1 MIQNN
6 DKSTIISVENTKNSP
21 SNKTLQTYSE
31 PFGSIP
37 NPTFSLK
44 LSLPQLPL
52 HSSSAPS
59 SVHTPSSS
67 PHPRRKLTSTDTKLS
82 KQFFLQQKLKH
93 YYGTYPTPVSLIQS
107 SPFGKPSKLH
117 TFSSDVSFDHV
128 LVFLFKSHFLHDTSI
143 QVVCEVHPLYRHL
156 FSTIKRLRTI
166 DFRSLAQ
173 PNLNYANQSSIP
185 TNRKINFAAA
195 LLHFNFHVGSLIRY
209 CGHNYTNAHLSPTL
223 ITARLRNIAPQHIVD
238 YVFRALTVGAPS
250 QISGHS
256 SSANFWSFKRYGNH
270 KSILTRPDL
279 VSKSLNKEERNNFTI
294 PLPAWYARFIPHIH
308 VSPEGIIVKE
318 GKKDRIIFDASFHV
332 HHNSQSP
339 NDWTSKYDE
348 PEIFYGTALLRH
360 LTQIWNLRLTYPD
373 DVIYLW
379 DDDVAGAFRLVKYN
393 PEIAAAFSAIVHNT
407 LWIPVGQVFGGNT
420 SAQNFEGL
428 ARAREHLS
436 QHFSSPPFLHLLQKH
451 HAIISLI
458 KFQHFQNPTLTKA
471 TPCTQ
476 HRGVLS
482 PQGKRTPTPHNT
494 FVDDNLIAETL
505 PFIKLAQAASIEGLY
520 QILGYPQTHIR
531 RTVLSD
537 DKYYRESCG
546 PIKTQLGYVI
556 NTNTMFVSFT
566 DKRINDMKTSL
577 SQWHHK
583 RRQFKL
589 HDLAVLAGHLEFI
602 ASMTPWLRFLTIAL
616 KHSIL
621 TSLRS
626 NTKSVYEK
634 HTNAEYVADSYAL
647 SINFDK
653 LSRKNYAI
661 SHLLRQVWHSNKK
674 FPITKSLRKELKL
687 LHHLFHNPNL
697 YKFQSPIAH
706 ILPRDHDFSA
716 CGDACLEGGGGYSDN
731 LKFWWFVPWPTSITT
746 KTLKHY
752 VKKFKT
758 LSGDFISINLLE
770 YTTIILSFAAC
781 IQTIRNNYPLPQPYP
796 TFHIYSYNTA
806 AVAWTRRAVS
816 STNMGKSLAFILTSL
831 LINNTNIG
839 LSSSHIAG
847 EDNTIAD
854 NISRLIPLTSSHKLS
869 RSFFTLKQKYKNLDS
884 CSRFHPSPELLSL
897 LWDALLCKTVP
908 PIPKIKKYGHFI
920 PATKNG

>member
-1 MIQNN
+1 
-6 DKSTIISVENTKNSP
+6 
-21 SNKTLQTYSE
+21 
-31 PFGSIP
+31 
-37 NPTFSLK
+37 
-44 LSLPQLPL
+44 
-52 HSSSAPS
+52 
-59 SVHTPSSS
+59 
-67 PHPRRKLTSTDTKLS
+67 
-82 KQFFLQQKLKH
+82 
-93 YYGTYPTPVSLIQS
+93 
-107 SPFGKPSKLH
+107 
-117 TFSSDVSFDHV
+117 
-128 LVFLFKSHFLHDTSI
+128 
-143 QVVCEVHPLYRHL
+143 
-156 FSTIKRLRTI
+156 
-166 DFRSLAQ
+166 
-173 PNLNYANQSSIP
+173 
-185 TNRKINFAAA
+185 
-195 LLHFNFHVGSLIRY
+195 
-209 CGHNYTNAHLSPTL
+209 
-223 ITARLRNIAPQHIVD
+223 
-238 YVFRALTVGAPS
+238 
-250 QISGHS
+250 
-256 SSANFWSFKRYGNH
+256 
-270 KSILTRPDL
+270 
-279 VSKSLNKEERNNFTI
+279 VSKSLNKEERNNYTI

-308 VSPEGIIVKE
+308 ISPEGIIIKE

-332 HHNSQSP
+332 HYDSKSP

-348 PEIFYGTALLRH
+348 PDIFYGTALVRH
-360 LTQIWNLRLTYPD
+360 LTQIWNLRITYPD

-393 PEIAAAFSAIVHNT
+393 PEIAAAFSAIVHNI

-436 QHFSSPPFLHLLQKH
+436 QHFSSPHFSYLLQKH

-476 HRGVLS
+476 HKGVIG
-482 PQGKRTPTPHNT
+482 PQGKRFPTPHNT
-494 FVDDNLIAETL
+494 FVDDNLIAETF
-505 PFIKLAQAASIEGLY
+505 PYIKLAQAASIEGLY
-520 QILGYPQTHIR
+520 QVLGFPQTHIR

-556 NTNTMFVSFT
+556 NTNSMFVSFT
-566 DKRINDMKTSL
+566 DKRINDMRTSL

-626 NTKSVYEK
+626 NTKVVYAK
-634 HTNAEYVADSYAL
+634 HTNADYVADSYAL

-687 LHHLFHNPNL
+687 LHHLFTNPNL

-706 ILPRDHDFSA
+706 ILPRDYDFSA
-716 CGDACLEGGGGYSDN
+716 CGDACLEGGGGYSDS
-731 LKFWWFVPWPTSITT
+731 LKFWWFVPWPPSITS

-781 IQTIRNNYPLPQPYP
+781 IQAIRDNHPLPHPYP
-796 TFHIYSYNTA
+796 TFHIRSDNTA

-816 STNMGKSLAFILTSL
+816 STHMGKSLAFILTSL

-847 EDNTIAD
+847 EDNKIAD
-854 NISRLIPLTSSHKLS
+854 DISRLVPITSSHKLS
-869 RSFFTLKQKYKNLDS
+869 LSFSILKQKYKNLS
-884 CSRFHPSPELLSL
+884 NCSRFHPSPEMLSL